1 MVSRIQ
7 RSSPCRA
14 LSMASAKFDLSNLYV
29 MASEP
34 LHNVDKRLMVV
45 LTVAVDLL
53 TSAAELVEVT

>member
-1 MVSRIQ
+1 
-7 RSSPCRA
+7 
-14 LSMASAKFDLSNLYV
+14 MASAKFDLSNLCV

-53 TSAAELVEVT
+53 TSAAELLEVT